1 MKVLFDTSVL
11 FSALVR
17 KNDKNLIRFKI
28 ANKVIERCNILNY
41 TKCIS
46 ERTMREFEFGWDNK
60 NLSENIIEK
69 EKSFLKEYEVQ
80 YYHSGDETF
89 DKIDGNFDNNGSLF
103 NNEEEN
109 KIAEELNNKLPGE
122 INQHD
127 RGILLDAIQNSCQY
141 VINENWNDF
150 NKMSK
155 IAKLHNVDI
164 ATPQMFLKCH

>member
-17 KNDKNLIRFKI
+17 KNDKNLIRYKI

-60 NLSENIIEK
+60 NLSENRIEK

-80 YYHSGDETF
+80 YYHFGDETF
-89 DKIDGNFDNNGSLF
+89 DKIDGHFDNIGSLL

-109 KIAEELNNKLPGE
+109 KIAEELNNKLSGE

-127 RGILLDAIQNSCQY
+127 RGILLDAIMNNCNI
-141 VINENWNDF
+141 VINENWSDF
-150 NKMSK
+150 NKMSE
-155 IAKLHNVDI
+155 IAKSYNVDI
-164 ATPQMFLKCH
+164 ASPQMFLEGH

>member
-1 MKVLFDTSVL
+1 MSGVQPG
-11 FSALVR
+11 

-60 NLSENIIEK
+60 NLSKNKIEK
-69 EKSFLKEYEVQ
+69 EKSFLEEYEVQ
-80 YYHSGDETF
+80 YYHFGDETF
-89 DKIDGNFDNNGSLF
+89 DKIDGHFDNIESLW

-109 KIAEELNNKLPGE
+109 KIAEELNKKLPGE

-127 RGILLDAIQNSCQY
+127 RGILLDAIMNNCNI
-141 VINENWNDF
+141 VINENWSDF
-150 NKMSK
+150 NKMSEVSK
-155 IAKLHNVDI
+155 SHYVEIT
-164 ATPQMFLKCH
+164 TPEMFLKGH